1 MTSELHIIRS
11 ICDYSVRVYLNRKYT
26 NTTNVPKPL
35 NPVPAG
41 YPALISG
48 NSPVSENFA
57 RFFPNISSKKC
68 ISKIL
73 KCIVFD
79 QF

>member
-57 RFFPNISSKKC
+57 RFFSEY
-68 ISKIL
+68 
-73 KCIVFD
+73 F
-79 QF
+79 F